1 VVFSSKRSEFFP
13 TPLWLEVYVVVLTA
27 QVLAWG
33 RRFRRPILPPISG
46 CKKHHRWPWIVSN
59 RVGSILLGSK
69 RASAS
74 GLACPWCSSFLQG
87 HRRAVPSHIYSFFFF
102 SMHDQVVCYFC
113 PYCDSFRRL
122 IHIRCIRIH
131 PDGWCSTLNFCIV
144 DCSSTCY
151 ATVASALQM
160 LDKMSLG
167 KSSMH
172 THSPSW
178 LMLIIKFWYPGL
190 V

>member
-33 RRFRRPILPPISG
+33 RRFRRPTLPPISG
-46 CKKHHRWPWIVSN
+46 CKKIIADEIVSN

-87 HRRAVPSHIYSFFFF
+87 HRLAVPSHIYSFSFL
-102 SMHDQVVCYFC
+102 QRVVCYFC
-113 PYCDSFRRL
+113 PYCEF
-122 IHIRCIRIH
+122 
-131 PDGWCSTLNFCIV
+131 V
-144 DCSSTCY
+144 
-151 ATVASALQM
+151 
-160 LDKMSLG
+160 
-167 KSSMH
+167 
-172 THSPSW
+172 THSGDSSISDAYAFT
-178 LMLIIKFWYPGL
+178 LM
-190 V
+190 VDAQH